1 MVNMIGIFM
10 IQKGSDMDEIIMA
23 INHALDCAKNR
34 LQWYSVVHEDKIIKE
49 SQEWVDIAN
58 MYMNE
63 LIMRQKYEYS
73 R

>member
-10 IQKGSDMDEIIMA
+10 MQKGSDMDEIIMA

>member
-1 MVNMIGIFM
+1 MIGIFM
-10 IQKGSDMDEIIMA
+10 MQKGSDMDEIIMA